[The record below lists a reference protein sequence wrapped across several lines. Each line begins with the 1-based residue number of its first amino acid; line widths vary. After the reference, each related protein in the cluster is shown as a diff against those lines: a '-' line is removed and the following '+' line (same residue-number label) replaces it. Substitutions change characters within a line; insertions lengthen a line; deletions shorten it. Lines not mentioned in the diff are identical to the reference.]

1 MLRFD
6 HLKEKASRRGPS
18 RRWPS
23 RRRATPS
30 GRAVAFFEA
39 RPNVEEWTRV
49 RRAGV
54 RRAID
59 LEVLMA
65 SSAIPFIFPAAR
77 VDGEYFRRRRD
88 ASARAALPAVHMGAN
103 RLLVV
108 GTRVGAAASLLA
120 DSPDPPS
127 PGDLLGFVLDLAVR
141 GRPVDRPRAA
151 PAGEW
156 AVARVRRRRDPGPQ
170 ADRCAGDPA
179 ERRSD
184 RDCAQA
190 SWLGCRAACGRS
202 WRTIGALEARGGLL
216 VSYLLFDAA
225 YTRELMR
232 LGYAD
237 AQARQSEILE
247 SYARMR
253 RPSARA
259 SIARRPAETP
269 G

>member
-1 MLRFD
+1 MLRFE
-6 HLKEKASRRGPS
+6 HLKESIAAGPVQALAVA
-18 RRWPS
+18 
-23 RRRATPS
+23 ATSYAS

-49 RRAGV
+49 RRGGV

-65 SSAIPFIFPAAR
+65 SSAIPFIFPAAS
-77 VDGEYFRRRRD
+77 VDGEYFGDGAMRQL
-88 ASARAALPAVHMGAN
+88 APLSPAVHMGAN

-127 PGDLLGFVLDLAVR
+127 PGDLLGFVLDSLFADGLSIDLERLQQVNGLLLACEGAAVP
-141 GRPVDRPRAA
+141 GRKPIDVLVIQPSVDPTTIARKH
-151 PAGEW
+151 
-156 AVARVRRRRDPGPQ
+156 VARLP
-170 ADRCAGDPA
+170 
-179 ERRSD
+179 RS
-184 RDCAQA
+184 
-190 SWLGCRAACGRS
+190 LRS
-202 WRTIGALEARGGLL
+202 LLRTIGALEARGGLL

-237 AQARQSEILE
+237 AEARRSEILE
-247 SYARMR
+247 FIRED
-253 RPSARA
+253 P
-259 SIARRPAETP
+259 ET
-269 G
+269 GRTGRHRTQTG